1 MKKTLF
7 LAIGAI
13 SLSIF
18 ANSKSPELKLMEAP
32 SESAKVVGSVTSHSP
47 IELRLDKWV
56 FVKNLET
63 GQSGWALKAKLE
75 KLTGQKFSFTSRYQF
90 NQSEKMVENLEK
102 HQKKMQK
109 LIQTQQQLTK
119 ELFKQLDFDEKE

>member
-7 LAIGAI
+7 LAAGFI
-13 SLSIF
+13 SLTIL
-18 ANSKSPELKLMEAP
+18 ATPKKPDLKLLESP
-32 SESAKVVGSVTSHSP
+32 SESAKVVGSVTSKSP

-63 GQSGWALKAKLE
+63 GKAGWALKSKLE

-102 HQKKMQK
+102 HQQKMQK
-109 LIQTQQQLTK
+109 LIQTQQELTK
-119 ELFKQLDFDEKE
+119 ELFKQLDFDEKD